1 MRKST
6 RGRNVQHVCPSPER
20 TVETKVPSK
29 RHKAGFKIVTRVIKA
44 IKKGYVIKHE
54 PNRPSQAMIAGKT
67 SDKPAAYVNWKECEG
82 AKRRKWS

>member
-1 MRKST
+1 MRKNT
-6 RGRNVQHVCPSPER
+6 KGRNVQHVCPSPER
-20 TVETKVPSK
+20 TVEQKVPSK

-54 PNRPSQAMIAGKT
+54 PNRPSQAMIVGKS
-67 SDKPAAYVNWKECEG
+67 SDKPAAYVSWKECEG

>member
-6 RGRNVQHVCPSPER
+6 RGRNVQHVVASPARE
-20 TVETKVPSK
+20 VETKVPNK
-29 RHKAGFKIVTRVIKA
+29 RNKSGFKIVTRVIKA

-54 PNRPSQAMIAGKT
+54 PNRPSQAMIAGKS